1 MLRRPWNI
9 LAVEDT
15 LFWGPCLY
23 FTRGYTGFRLV
34 KNLTP
39 STLKLKRA
47 KASPVRK
54 RVRSL
59 QYIVQISRKQKIKKI
74 AEINTKLLSPFG
86 YFSPR
91 ALTLFLDI
99 VLLQH
104 VFVP

>member
-9 LAVEDT
+9 PTAEDT

-34 KNLTP
+34 KNLT
-39 STLKLKRA
+39 SSMLKLKRA

-54 RVRSL
+54 RVQSL
-59 QYIVQISRKQKIKKI
+59 QYIMRIFRKQKIKI
-74 AEINTKLLSPFG
+74 AEKKTKLLSPFG

-104 VFVP
+104 VFIP

>member
-1 MLRRPWNI
+1 MLRRPCNI
-9 LAVEDT
+9 PAVEDT

-23 FTRGYTGFRLV
+23 FTRGYTGFLLV

-39 STLKLKRA
+39 STLKLKRV

-59 QYIVQISRKQKIKKI
+59 QYIVRIFRKQKIKI
-74 AEINTKLLSPFG
+74 AEIKTKILSPFG
-86 YFSPR
+86 YFSPQ

>member
-1 MLRRPWNI
+1 MLQCPLNVP
-9 LAVEDT
+9 AVEDT

-23 FTRGYTGFRLV
+23 FTRGYTGFHFV

-39 STLKLKRA
+39 STLKLKCA
-47 KASPVRK
+47 KASPVMK

-59 QYIVQISRKQKIKKI
+59 QYIVRIFRKQKIKI
-74 AEINTKLLSPFG
+74 AEIKTKLLSPFS